1 MFTILVVAPEEPSL
15 EALAG
20 ARPSIEVLRAR
31 GVDEAIE
38 KLGRNRRVD
47 AVLLLGPGAAEA
59 IEEIRAEN
67 PAGPPLF
74 TAGAHASGAAAPG
87 APPAQAATH
96 LGDAPPGELLD
107 RIAALLE

>member
-1 MFTILVVAPEEPSL
+1 MFTILVVAPEDASL
-15 EALAG
+15 EALAA

-31 GVDEAIE
+31 GIDDAIE

-47 AVLLLGPGAAEA
+47 AVLVLGPGAAEA

-74 TAGAHASGAAAPG
+74 TAG
-87 APPAQAATH
+87 PPAIAGTTREGSPARAATQ
-96 LGDAPPGELLD
+96 LGNAPPGELLD